1 VKDKAIKYL
10 QEAQRTHAMYE
21 GVIPT
26 SNKPPGNRSLRK
38 NLLSLLKVKGLIRL
52 LVGEYKYRFGEYRHD
67 NHISGYIGPF
77 LGQRVI
83 RPWRA
88 RLMDRF
94 FNNLYVRAKDL
105 RFLNY
110 AFFPL
115 HSEPEVT
122 LNVYS
127 KPYLNQIEAI
137 RLFSHNLPVGLKL
150 VVKEHPWSIGKRPLS
165 YYRKLLDIPNV
176 MIAHPSLKSR
186 ELISNSRLITVISGS
201 IGFEALMLKKPVVV
215 LGRAPF
221 NFLPKSMI
229 RHADSPGRLGN
240 DIRDLLEHYEYNEE
254 ALLSYISAV
263 IKESVPVD
271 FYSKLLGRK
280 GTYSP
285 TAVKGDREA
294 QESEHMK
301 HINLLARYIV
311 RRLDEI
317 KSQ

>member
-1 VKDKAIKYL
+1 
-10 QEAQRTHAMYE
+10 
-21 GVIPT
+21 
-26 SNKPPGNRSLRK
+26 
-38 NLLSLLKVKGLIRL
+38 
-52 LVGEYKYRFGEYRHD
+52 
-67 NHISGYIGPF
+67 
-77 LGQRVI
+77 
-83 RPWRA
+83 
-88 RLMDRF
+88 
-94 FNNLYVRAKDL
+94 
-105 RFLNY
+105 
-110 AFFPL
+110 
-115 HSEPEVT
+115 
-122 LNVYS
+122 
-127 KPYLNQIEAI
+127 
-137 RLFSHNLPVGLKL
+137 
-150 VVKEHPWSIGKRPLS
+150 
-165 YYRKLLDIPNV
+165 
-176 MIAHPSLKSR
+176 
-186 ELISNSRLITVISGS
+186 
-201 IGFEALMLKKPVVV
+201 MLKKPVVV

-229 RHADSPGRLGN
+229 CHADSPGRLGN
-240 DIRDLLEHYEYNEE
+240 DIRDLLEHYKYNEA